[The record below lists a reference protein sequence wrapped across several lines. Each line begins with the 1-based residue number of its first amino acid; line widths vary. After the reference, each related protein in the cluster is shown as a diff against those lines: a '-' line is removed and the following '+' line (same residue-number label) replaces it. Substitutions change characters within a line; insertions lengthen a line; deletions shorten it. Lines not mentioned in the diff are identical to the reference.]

1 MLCICPQ
8 NITSLLELENIYKW
22 LKIFFKCLFLHICW
36 GFFFFSWERGCIL
49 EDVLLIPGEQN
60 KKAHLRARL
69 LSPGRSHVQR
79 QGREGFVGG
88 GGTCVLPADA
98 ASFGSEP
105 PSCHWELGSVSGPS
119 KWPRRWFWGD
129 RTACVVTGSL
139 KGSRPQNG
147 SAGCGLLSRFHP
159 GRQTSHP
166 TDAQSSP
173 AETPPRPIEATPSKN
188 GDARTQP
195 FLFTSSG
202 QATLSGSQPWPAWE
216 LSCADRSEA
225 NVFSFVT
232 LD

>member
-139 KGSRPQNG
+139 KR
-147 SAGCGLLSRFHP
+147 L
-159 GRQTSHP
+159 TS
-166 TDAQSSP
+166 TEQKRRLRLT
-173 AETPPRPIEATPSKN
+173 EPIPS
-188 GDARTQP
+188 
-195 FLFTSSG
+195 
-202 QATLSGSQPWPAWE
+202 W
-216 LSCADRSEA
+216 
-225 NVFSFVT
+225 
-232 LD
+232 